1 VLYRITRRDLMRLS
15 AGVRTPAINALVDV
29 VRSMT
34 GRDFAG
40 EGRTLE
46 RLGLNG
52 IDAPQIRRVMG

>member
-1 VLYRITRRDLMRLS
+1 MSALGAA
-15 AGVRTPAINALVDV
+15 AGVDTPAIDALVEV

-34 GRDFAG
+34 GKDFAA

-52 IDAPQIRRVMG
+52 MDAPQIRRVMDEGFS